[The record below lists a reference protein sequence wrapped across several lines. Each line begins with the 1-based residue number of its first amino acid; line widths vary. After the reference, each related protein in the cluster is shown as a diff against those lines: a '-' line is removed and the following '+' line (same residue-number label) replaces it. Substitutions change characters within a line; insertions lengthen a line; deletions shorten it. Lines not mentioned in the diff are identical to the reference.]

1 MSVTRIRIL
10 FFWVLT
16 TVAMIL
22 HFDFHIGDLFYGID
36 IVRPGANGQKPA
48 ALVVIRFVF
57 EIFPLIW
64 AVALLYASSGLW
76 RTINFGLTI
85 PFTLSHLAH
94 VFEEIKEGDPSQLL
108 LLTLVAL
115 MSILLTLE
123 SWKWRKQEH

>member
-1 MSVTRIRIL
+1 MSTTRIRIL

-16 TVAMIL
+16 TIAMIL

-48 ALVVIRFVF
+48 ALVVIRLVF
-57 EIFPLIW
+57 EIFPMIW
-64 AVALLYASSGLW
+64 TIALLYFSSKIW
-76 RTINFGLTI
+76 RTVNLILAV
-85 PFTLSHLAH
+85 PFLLSHLAH

-108 LLTLVAL
+108 LLTFVAL

-123 SWKWRKQEH
+123 SWKWRTQEH